1 MENNEKMKC
10 LKAFKEF
17 IPYAILI
24 VSATVVKVFMY
35 KARTKQITRARL
47 VFVTLSSLFIGMLSG
62 LVCYGLG
69 TSHWLTYL
77 IVSGSTLSSE
87 SIVEVYLANS
97 KSAFLRLWDRG
108 MEYVFSII
116 ERKKKK

>member
-1 MENNEKMKC
+1 MENNEKVKI
-10 LKAFKEF
+10 LKIFKEF

-35 KARTKQITRARL
+35 KARTKHITRARL

-69 TSHWLTYL
+69 TSPWLTYL

-97 KSAFLRLWDRG
+97 KSAFLQIWDKSVEWLLG
-108 MEYVFSII
+108 FID
-116 ERKKKK
+116 KKKKK